1 MSQLNV
7 LCAMKTIIILHTH
20 DFINGLAKVTSHCDR
35 GKMRESNE
43 HKTISEEGH
52 NSYELELNI
61 TDIKGDVC

>member
-7 LCAMKTIIILHTH
+7 LCAMKTIIILYS
-20 DFINGLAKVTSHCDR
+20 LAKVTSQCDS

-61 TDIKGDVC
+61 TDIQGDVLNLTAL